1 MIGVISVPI
10 LYMSMLRLKNITCSK
25 QGSGEPGF
33 GLSLLSL
40 SDSYAQ
46 VWKMI

>member
-10 LYMSMLRLKNITCSK
+10 LYMSMLRLKNITCSE

-33 GLSLLSL
+33 GLSL